1 MFIQVTSKKYSES
14 YIKLVEGL
22 SDGMR
27 DLIGKINA
35 DNQPAG
41 EVGFYYS
48 RGFNGEDSLNPVQ
61 FAVCKE
67 RYGEIAGIDIPKSKW
82 RREKQLRKITYNDM
96 RELFTRDSDDELPLS
111 EVRAIRKRC
120 DKTFL
125 IKSYGVADSVQQIKQ
140 TYKFLD
146 KSDRQFVCFITPIYR
161 EHQSD
166 SGGFRFHK
174 FGPYIGRHNITCEY
188 LYDQTDIDVV
198 YVYHFHEIINQKPDY
213 STDRFH
219 FKMTHHSH
227 GVVINTDNEI
237 VANIGFTK
245 DEESGKRT
253 CYVGHW
259 SNYLFTV
266 PQHITKLDDIFDYI
280 GNHL

>member
-1 MFIQVTSKKYSES
+1 MFIEVVSKKYSES

-27 DLIGKINA
+27 NLMYKLNA
-35 DNQPAG
+35 DNQPTG

-48 RGFNGEDSLNPVQ
+48 RGFKNDDSINPIQ
-61 FAVCKE
+61 FTVCKE

-96 RELFTRDSDDELPLS
+96 RELFIRDSDDELPLS

-120 DKTFL
+120 EKTFL
-125 IKSYGVADSVQQIKQ
+125 IQSYGVADSIKQIKQ
-140 TYKFLD
+140 TYKCLEQT
-146 KSDRQFVCFITPIYR
+146 DRQFVCFVTPMYR

-198 YVYHFHEIINQKPDY
+198 YLYHFHEIINQKPDY

-227 GVVINTDNEI
+227 GVVINIDNEI
-237 VANIGFTK
+237 VADIGFTK
-245 DEESGKRT
+245 DGESGERT

-259 SNYLFTV
+259 KNHLFTV
-266 PQHITKLDDIFDYI
+266 PKHITELNDIFEYI

>member
-1 MFIQVTSKKYSES
+1 MFIEVASKKYSES

-27 DLIGKINA
+27 NLMYTLNA
-35 DNQPAG
+35 DNQPTG
-41 EVGFYYS
+41 EVGFYFS
-48 RGFNGEDSLNPVQ
+48 RGFNGEDSLNPIQ
-61 FAVCKE
+61 FAVHKE

-96 RELFTRDSDDELPLS
+96 RELFIRDSTDELPLS

-120 DKTFL
+120 EKTFL
-125 IKSYGVADSVQQIKQ
+125 IQSYGVADSVQQIKQ

-146 KSDRQFVCFITPIYR
+146 KSDRQFVCFVTPMYR

-219 FKMTHHSH
+219 FKMTHRSH
-227 GVVINTDNEI
+227 GVVINMDNEI
-237 VANIGFTK
+237 VADIGFTK
-245 DEESGKRT
+245 DEESGERT

-266 PQHITKLDDIFDYI
+266 PNSITELDDIFEYI

>member
-1 MFIQVTSKKYSES
+1 MFIEVTSKKYSES

-27 DLIGKINA
+27 DLMTKLNT

-48 RGFNGEDSLNPVQ
+48 RGFNGEDSLNPIQ

-67 RYGEIAGIDIPKSKW
+67 RYGEIAGIYIPKSKW

-96 RELFTRDSDDELPLS
+96 RELFIGDSTDELPLS

-120 DKTFL
+120 EKTFL
-125 IKSYGVADSVQQIKQ
+125 IQSYGVADSVKQIKQ
-140 TYKFLD
+140 IYKFLD
-146 KSDRQFVCFITPIYR
+146 KSNRQFVCFVTPIYR
-161 EHQSD
+161 EHQSV

-174 FGPYIGRHNITCEY
+174 FGPYIGRHNITHEY
-188 LYDQTDIDVV
+188 LHDETGIDVV
-198 YVYHFHEIINQKPDY
+198 YVYHFHEIVNQKPDY
-213 STDRFH
+213 STDRFY
-219 FKMTHHSH
+219 FKMTNHSH
-227 GVVINTDNEI
+227 GVIINADNEI
-237 VANIGFTK
+237 VADIGFTK
-245 DEESGKRT
+245 DKESGERI

-259 SNYLFTV
+259 KNHLFTV
-266 PQHITKLDDIFDYI
+266 PNSITKLDDMFEYI
-280 GNHL
+280 SNHL